1 MSGQNCLSVSEACP
15 VSASI
20 YGYYPSL
27 GASAFFCAFF
37 GLAFITNLI
46 LGIRYKTW
54 TFMIALCLGCFAEA
68 IGYVGRI
75 LLHSNPFGSTGFE
88 IQICCLIIAP
98 AFLSAAIYLTL
109 KHITLCFGP
118 ELNRF
123 PARYYTW
130 AFISAD
136 IFSLVLQG
144 CGGGIAATAN
154 TGSSML
160 NVGTNLMLSGI
171 VLQVITLLIF
181 GVLSIDFAVRLSKS
195 TKPFTIEAADIRN
208 NISFKLFIAGLA
220 LAFVTVFT
228 RCVYRIA
235 EMAGGWSNP
244 IMQNQTEFIVLDS
257 VMVMIATLAL
267 TVFHPGYCF
276 PRLSNSFSS
285 VEERTEKTLSEESLA

>member
-27 GASAFFCAFF
+27 PANAFFCAFF
-37 GLAFITNLI
+37 GLALLANLI

-54 TFMIALCLGCFAEA
+54 TFMIALCLGSLTEA

-75 LLHSNPFGSTGFE
+75 LLHGNPFSNAGFE
-88 IQICCLIIAP
+88 IQICCLIMAP
-98 AFLSAAIYLTL
+98 AFVSAAIYLTL
-109 KHITLCFGP
+109 KHLTLCFGP

-130 AFISAD
+130 AFIGAD
-136 IFSLVLQG
+136 LFSLVLQG

-154 TGSSML
+154 PGSSML
-160 NVGTNLMLSGI
+160 NVGTDLMLTGI
-171 VLQVITLLIF
+171 VLQVLTLLVF
-181 GVLSIDFAVRLSKS
+181 GALACDFARRLARS
-195 TKPFTIEAADIRN
+195 TTPFTVEAADLKNKR
-208 NISFKLFIAGLA
+208 SFRFFIAGLT
-220 LAFVTVFT
+220 LAFFTVFT

-244 IMQNQTEFIVLDS
+244 IMQSEADFIALDS
-257 VMVMIATLAL
+257 TMVMLATLAL

-276 PRLSNSFSS
+276 PRLSNSFRQ
-285 VEERTEKTLSEESLA
+285 EEAMAEKTVSEDSLA